1 MSKDPL
7 QLPDGLAQPA
17 LELADEGIAILD
29 GAEPGTPFTWLNAA
43 FERMSGSAPG
53 ELLGNPLRVLCAAD
67 RDQRGLGAL
76 EDSVA
81 GGKACS
87 VLLRCYRPD
96 GTMYW
101 CRLRLEPWRA
111 GDGRTWWLVYARDV
125 SAEHEME
132 LLLGRARPG
141 ASRGGEEAEST
152 DRLTGLLAL
161 RSFEL
166 ALEWACFS
174 CARDRRSLTLFLFA
188 PDYFD
193 VYLETFGRETGDSCV
208 RMVARA
214 VAGAFRRDSD
224 VAGRVGDACFAA
236 LGIDMPANVIEGH
249 AERVC
254 ERVRALAIR
263 NPRAPRVANLTLST
277 VMLRVEP
284 GHAARWQDLLQQG
297 RALLA
302 AAQVAGVEQRV
313 AADYGA
319 AGDEGKDAPKER

>member
-1 MSKDPL
+1 MSDRAM
-7 QLPDGLAQPA
+7 QLPEGLAQPA
-17 LELADEGIAILD
+17 LELADEGIAVLD
-29 GAEPGTPFTWLNAA
+29 GAAPDTPFSWLNAA
-43 FERMSGSAPG
+43 FTRMSGSAPE

-76 EDSVA
+76 EDA
-81 GGKACS
+81 MGRGKACS

-101 CRLRLEPWRA
+101 CRMRLEPWRA
-111 GDGRTWWLVYARDV
+111 GDGPTWWLVYARDV

-141 ASRGGEEAEST
+141 PARSGEEAEST
-152 DRLTGLLAL
+152 DRLTGLLGL

-214 VAGAFRRDSD
+214 VAGAFRRDND
-224 VAGRVGDACFAA
+224 VAGRVDDACFAA

-254 ERVRALAIR
+254 QRVRALAIR
-263 NPRAPRVANLTLST
+263 NPRAPRVATLTLSAA
-277 VMLRVEP
+277 MLRVAP
-284 GHAARWQDLLQQG
+284 GQAARWQELLEQG
-297 RALLA
+297 RAMLA
-302 AAQVAGVEQRV
+302 TAQTTGVEQRV

-319 AGDEGKDAPKER
+319 PAEAGEPDGE

>member
-1 MSKDPL
+1 MSRDAM
-7 QLPDGLAQPA
+7 QLPAGLAGPA
-17 LELADEGIAILD
+17 LELADEGIAVLD
-29 GAEPGTPFTWLNAA
+29 GSAPGMPFTWLNAA
-43 FERMSGSAPG
+43 FGRMSGSAPR

-67 RDQRGLGAL
+67 RDQRGLAAL
-76 EDSVA
+76 EDA
-81 GGKACS
+81 AARGKACS

-96 GTMYW
+96 GTLYW
-101 CRLRLEPWRA
+101 CRMRLEPWQA
-111 GDGRTWWLVYARDV
+111 DGGPTWWLVYARDV

-141 ASRGGEEAEST
+141 AARGGEDAESA

-161 RSFEL
+161 RGFEL

-174 CARDRRSLTLFLFA
+174 CARDGRSLTLFLFA

-214 VAGAFRRDSD
+214 VAGAFRRDND
-224 VAGRVGDACFAA
+224 VAGRVGDACFGA
-236 LGIDMPANVIEGH
+236 LGVDMPANVIEAH

-254 ERVRALAIR
+254 ERVRGLAIR
-263 NPRAPRVANLTLST
+263 NPRAPRVATLTLSA
-277 VMLRVEP
+277 VILRVAP
-284 GHAARWQDLLQQG
+284 GQAARWQDLLEQARG
-297 RALLA
+297 MLA
-302 AAQVAGVEQRV
+302 AAQATGVEQVV

-319 AGDEGKDAPKER
+319 PAEAGEAAPDGG